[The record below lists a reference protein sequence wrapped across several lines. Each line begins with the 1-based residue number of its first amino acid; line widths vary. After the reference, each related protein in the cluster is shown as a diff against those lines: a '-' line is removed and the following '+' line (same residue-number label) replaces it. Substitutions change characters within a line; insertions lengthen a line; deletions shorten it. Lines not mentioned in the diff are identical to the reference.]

1 MITAPR
7 AVQNTSALLAV
18 NPVRSEL
25 VTYLNELKDTCGT
38 LDRNQVL
45 TILGQWYHPLHY
57 FPTFLARLI
66 SVTPSL
72 SSQTF
77 ISRILWQELGEGNP
91 RCAHENVYLETIA
104 DGDLAP
110 NAAAGAPPLEATKR
124 LVQGYEE
131 ASQRYLSGVG
141 FLYGTEVVD
150 LPMVSTVGE
159 LMGRCTGR
167 HDLAWVNIHM
177 KQEPDH
183 VESSNEV
190 LQPSF
195 TMSEQRE
202 IIGKA
207 EHVWT
212 LWIDFFRSIQ
222 KKILG

>member
-1 MITAPR
+1 MITASS
-7 AVQNTSALLAV
+7 AVRDTSALLAD

-91 RCAHENVYLETIA
+91 RCAHENIYLETIA

-110 NAAAGAPPLEATKR
+110 KSAAGAPPSEATKR

-167 HDLAWVNIHM
+167 HDLAWVNIHV

-183 VESSNEV
+183 IESSNDA

-195 TMSEQRE
+195 TTTEQRE
-202 IIGKA
+202 VIDKA
-207 EHVWT
+207 EQVWN
-212 LWIDFFRSIQ
+212 LWIDFFRSIR
-222 KKILG
+222 KEILA

>member
-1 MITAPR
+1 MITAPSAAR
-7 AVQNTSALLAV
+7 DTSTLLAG
-18 NPVRSEL
+18 NIVRSEL

-38 LDRNQVL
+38 LDRDQVL

-77 ISRILWQELGEGNP
+77 ISRILWQELGEGDP
-91 RCAHENVYLETIA
+91 RCAHENVYLDTIA
-104 DGDLAP
+104 EGDLAP
-110 NAAAGAPPLEATKR
+110 NAAAEAPPLDATKN
-124 LVQGYEE
+124 LVRGYEE

-183 VESSNEV
+183 VESSNDA

-195 TMSEQRE
+195 TTTEQRE
-202 IIGKA
+202 VIDKA
-207 EHVWT
+207 EQVWT
-212 LWIDFFRSIQ
+212 LWINFFRSIQ
-222 KKILG
+222 KVILG

>member
-1 MITAPR
+1 MNTAPS
-7 AVQNTSALLAV
+7 AVRETSALLSESS
-18 NPVRSEL
+18 VRNKL
-25 VTYLNELKDTCGT
+25 VAYLNELKDVCGT
-38 LDRNQVL
+38 LDRDQVL

-91 RCAHENVYLETIA
+91 QCAHENVYLDTIA
-104 DGDLAP
+104 AGDLAP
-110 NAAAGAPPLEATKR
+110 NTAAGAPPLEATKR
-124 LVQGYEE
+124 LVLGYED
-131 ASQRYLSGVG
+131 ASQHYLSGLG

-159 LMGRCTGR
+159 LMGRCTGKR
-167 HDLAWVNIHM
+167 DLAWVNIHV

-183 VESSNEV
+183 VESSNEA

-195 TMSEQRE
+195 AVSEQRE
-202 IIGKA
+202 IIDKA
-207 EHVWT
+207 EQLWT

-222 KKILG
+222 KEILG